1 LNGLPNKSKT
11 SSMSCQHESPQRL
24 VTSANQPL
32 LESLHWL
39 EEDLG
44 AIRSDDLFRPV
55 RVRLGRQSGTVTL
68 NDLQLIN
75 FGSNDYLGYA
85 GDSRLIK
92 ASAKGACSEGAGA
105 GASPLVSGHS
115 ALHESLGQNIS
126 SLLDTEETLIFPSGY
141 AANTSTIACLT
152 GPHDLIVSDAH
163 NHASIID
170 GCRLSGANVQIYPHR
185 NITEA
190 ANLLRSIPAR
200 RRLIVTDSLFSMDG
214 TIAPLA
220 DMAQLAHDTK
230 SMLLVDEA
238 HATGLFGIHGSGLVE
253 ETGIASSVAVRIGTL
268 SKALGS
274 SGGFVSGH
282 RTLVD
287 YLRHRARSWMF
298 STAHPPAS
306 AAAAIQAIKL
316 LSEEPFRR
324 KKLTESAALFRQ
336 KLLSHGVDIGDA
348 EAHVV
353 PVFVKT
359 PQRAVQIAASLV
371 RDGFFVPAIRPPSV
385 PTDSSLLR
393 VSLSYIHTQDT
404 IDSLS
409 NSIIKYVCM

>member
-1 LNGLPNKSKT
+1 
-11 SSMSCQHESPQRL
+11 MSCQRESPQRL
-24 VTSANQPL
+24 VTSANQSL

-170 GCRLSGANVQIYPHR
+170 GCRLSGANIQIYPHR

-282 RTLVD
+282 RTLID

-324 KKLTESAALFRQ
+324 KKLTESATLFRQ

>member
-1 LNGLPNKSKT
+1 
-11 SSMSCQHESPQRL
+11 MSCQHESPQRL

-44 AIRSDDLFRPV
+44 AIKSDDLFRPV

-170 GCRLSGANVQIYPHR
+170 GCRLSGANIQIYPHR

-282 RTLVD
+282 RTLID

-393 VSLSYIHTQDT
+393 VSLSYIHSQDT

>member
-1 LNGLPNKSKT
+1 
-11 SSMSCQHESPQRL
+11 MSCQHESPQRL

>member
-1 LNGLPNKSKT
+1 
-11 SSMSCQHESPQRL
+11 MSCQRESPQRL
-24 VTSANQPL
+24 VTSANQSL

-55 RVRLGRQSGTVTL
+55 RVRLGRQSGSVTL

-126 SLLDTEETLIFPSGY
+126 SLLDTEETLVFPSGY

-170 GCRLSGANVQIYPHR
+170 GCRLSGANIQIYPHR

-282 RTLVD
+282 RTLID

-324 KKLTESAALFRQ
+324 KKLTESATLFRQ

>member
-1 LNGLPNKSKT
+1 
-11 SSMSCQHESPQRL
+11 MSCQHESPQRL

-282 RTLVD
+282 RTLID

-393 VSLSYIHTQDT
+393 VSLSYIHSQDT

>member
-1 LNGLPNKSKT
+1 
-11 SSMSCQHESPQRL
+11 MSCQHESPQRL

-282 RTLVD
+282 RTLID
-287 YLRHRARSWMF
+287 YLKHRARSWMF

>member
-1 LNGLPNKSKT
+1 
-11 SSMSCQHESPQRL
+11 MSCQHESPQRL

-170 GCRLSGANVQIYPHR
+170 GCRLSGANIQIYPHR

-282 RTLVD
+282 RTLID

-324 KKLTESAALFRQ
+324 KKLAESAALFRQ

>member
-1 LNGLPNKSKT
+1 
-11 SSMSCQHESPQRL
+11 MSCQHESSQRL

-44 AIRSDDLFRPV
+44 AIRSDNLFRPV
-55 RVRLGRQSGTVTL
+55 RVRLGRQSGSVTL

-126 SLLDTEETLIFPSGY
+126 SLLDTKETLIFPSGY

-282 RTLVD
+282 RTLID

-324 KKLTESAALFRQ
+324 KKLAESAALFRQ

>member
-1 LNGLPNKSKT
+1 
-11 SSMSCQHESPQRL
+11 MSCQHESPQRL

-55 RVRLGRQSGTVTL
+55 RVRLGRQSGSVTL

-170 GCRLSGANVQIYPHR
+170 GCRLSGANIQIYPHR

-282 RTLVD
+282 RTLID

-324 KKLTESAALFRQ
+324 KKLTESATLFRQ

>member
-1 LNGLPNKSKT
+1 
-11 SSMSCQHESPQRL
+11 MSCQRESPQRL
-24 VTSANQPL
+24 VTSANQSL

-55 RVRLGRQSGTVTL
+55 RVRLGRQSGSVTL

-282 RTLVD
+282 RTLID

>member
-1 LNGLPNKSKT
+1 
-11 SSMSCQHESPQRL
+11 MSCQRESPQRL
-24 VTSANQPL
+24 VTSANQSL
-32 LESLHWL
+32 LESLDWL

-44 AIRSDDLFRPV
+44 AIRSDNLFRPV
-55 RVRLGRQSGTVTL
+55 RVRLGRQSGSVTL

-282 RTLVD
+282 RTLID

>member
-1 LNGLPNKSKT
+1 
-11 SSMSCQHESPQRL
+11 MSCQRESPQRL

-170 GCRLSGANVQIYPHR
+170 GCRLSGANIQIYPHR

-282 RTLVD
+282 RTLID

>member
-1 LNGLPNKSKT
+1 
-11 SSMSCQHESPQRL
+11 MSCQRESPQRL

-55 RVRLGRQSGTVTL
+55 RVRLGRQSGSVTL

-170 GCRLSGANVQIYPHR
+170 GCRLSGANIQIYPHR

-282 RTLVD
+282 RTLID

-324 KKLTESAALFRQ
+324 KKLTESATLFRQ

>member
-1 LNGLPNKSKT
+1 
-11 SSMSCQHESPQRL
+11 MSCQHESPQRL

-68 NDLQLIN
+68 NDLQLVN

-170 GCRLSGANVQIYPHR
+170 GCRLSGANIQIYPHR

-282 RTLVD
+282 RTLID

>member
-1 LNGLPNKSKT
+1 LPNKSKT
-11 SSMSCQHESPQRL
+11 SSMSCQRESPQRL
-24 VTSANQPL
+24 VTSANQSL

-282 RTLVD
+282 RTLID

-324 KKLTESAALFRQ
+324 KKLTESATLFRQ

>member
-1 LNGLPNKSKT
+1 
-11 SSMSCQHESPQRL
+11 MSCQHESPQRL

-44 AIRSDDLFRPV
+44 AIKSDDLFRPV
-55 RVRLGRQSGTVTL
+55 RVRLGRQSGSVTL

-115 ALHESLGQNIS
+115 TLHESLGQNIS

-170 GCRLSGANVQIYPHR
+170 GCRLSGANIQIYPHR

-282 RTLVD
+282 RTLID

-298 STAHPPAS
+298 STVHPPAS

-316 LSEEPFRR
+316 LSEEPFHR
-324 KKLTESAALFRQ
+324 KKLAESAALFRQ

>member
-1 LNGLPNKSKT
+1 
-11 SSMSCQHESPQRL
+11 MSCQHESPQRL

-44 AIRSDDLFRPV
+44 AIKSDDLFRPV
-55 RVRLGRQSGTVTL
+55 RVRLGRQSGSVTL

-282 RTLVD
+282 RTLID

-324 KKLTESAALFRQ
+324 KKLAESAALFRQ

>member
-1 LNGLPNKSKT
+1 
-11 SSMSCQHESPQRL
+11 MSCQHESPQRL

-316 LSEEPFRR
+316 LSKEPFRR

-393 VSLSYIHTQDT
+393 VSLSYIHNQDT

>member
-1 LNGLPNKSKT
+1 
-11 SSMSCQHESPQRL
+11 MSCQHESSQRL

-55 RVRLGRQSGTVTL
+55 RVRLGRQSGSITL

-282 RTLVD
+282 RTLID

-324 KKLTESAALFRQ
+324 KKLAESAALFRQ

>member
-1 LNGLPNKSKT
+1 
-11 SSMSCQHESPQRL
+11 MSCQRESPQRL
-24 VTSANQPL
+24 VTSANQSL

-55 RVRLGRQSGTVTL
+55 RVRLGRQSGSVTL

-126 SLLDTEETLIFPSGY
+126 SLLDTEETLVFPSGY

-220 DMAQLAHDTK
+220 DIAQLAHDTK

-282 RTLVD
+282 RTLID

-324 KKLTESAALFRQ
+324 KKLTESATLFRQ

>member
-1 LNGLPNKSKT
+1 
-11 SSMSCQHESPQRL
+11 MSCQRESPQRL

-55 RVRLGRQSGTVTL
+55 RVRLGRQSGSVTL

-170 GCRLSGANVQIYPHR
+170 GCRLSGANIQIYSHR
-185 NITEA
+185 SITEA

>member
-1 LNGLPNKSKT
+1 
-11 SSMSCQHESPQRL
+11 MSCQHESPQRL

-44 AIRSDDLFRPV
+44 AIKSDDLFRPV
-55 RVRLGRQSGTVTL
+55 RVRLGRQSGSVTL

-282 RTLVD
+282 RTLID

>member
-1 LNGLPNKSKT
+1 
-11 SSMSCQHESPQRL
+11 MSCQHESPQRL

-55 RVRLGRQSGTVTL
+55 RVRLGRQSGSVTL

-170 GCRLSGANVQIYPHR
+170 GCRLSGANIQIYPHR

-282 RTLVD
+282 RTLID

>member
-1 LNGLPNKSKT
+1 
-11 SSMSCQHESPQRL
+11 MSCQHESPQRL

-55 RVRLGRQSGTVTL
+55 RVRLGRQSGSVTL

-282 RTLVD
+282 RTLID

>member
-1 LNGLPNKSKT
+1 
-11 SSMSCQHESPQRL
+11 MSCQHELPPRL
-24 VTSANQPL
+24 VASANQPL

-44 AIRSDDLFRPV
+44 TIKSEDLFRPV

-68 NDLQLIN
+68 NNLQLIN

-85 GDSRLIK
+85 GDARLIK

-105 GASPLVSGHS
+105 GASPLVNGHS

-152 GPHDLIVSDAH
+152 GPHDLIVSDSH

-185 NITEA
+185 NIPEA
-190 ANLLRSIPAR
+190 AKLLRSIPAR

-238 HATGLFGIHGSGLVE
+238 HATGLFGMHGSGLVE
-253 ETGIASSVAVRIGTL
+253 EAGIASSVAVRIGTL

-282 RTLVD
+282 RTLID

>member
-1 LNGLPNKSKT
+1 
-11 SSMSCQHESPQRL
+11 MSCQHESSQRL

-44 AIRSDDLFRPV
+44 AIRSDNLFRPV
-55 RVRLGRQSGTVTL
+55 RVRLGRQSGSVTL

-282 RTLVD
+282 RALID

-316 LSEEPFRR
+316 LAEEPFRR
-324 KKLTESAALFRQ
+324 KKLAESAALFRQ

>member
-1 LNGLPNKSKT
+1 
-11 SSMSCQHESPQRL
+11 MSCQHESSQRL

-44 AIRSDDLFRPV
+44 AIKSDDLFRPV
-55 RVRLGRQSGTVTL
+55 RVRLGRQSGSVTL

-282 RTLVD
+282 RTLID

>member
-1 LNGLPNKSKT
+1 
-11 SSMSCQHESPQRL
+11 MSCQHESPQRL

-39 EEDLG
+39 EEDLD

-170 GCRLSGANVQIYPHR
+170 GCRLSGANIQIYPHR

-282 RTLVD
+282 RTLID

>member
-1 LNGLPNKSKT
+1 
-11 SSMSCQHESPQRL
+11 MSCQHESSQRL

-44 AIRSDDLFRPV
+44 AIRSDNLFRPV
-55 RVRLGRQSGTVTL
+55 RVRLGRQSGSVTL

-170 GCRLSGANVQIYPHR
+170 GCRLSGANIQIYPHR

-282 RTLVD
+282 RTLID

-385 PTDSSLLR
+385 PLDSSLLR
-393 VSLSYIHTQDT
+393 VSLSYIHSQDT

>member
-1 LNGLPNKSKT
+1 
-11 SSMSCQHESPQRL
+11 MSCQHESPQRL

-170 GCRLSGANVQIYPHR
+170 GCRLSGANIQIYPHR

-282 RTLVD
+282 RTLID

-385 PTDSSLLR
+385 PAGSSLLR
-393 VSLSYIHTQDT
+393 VSLSYSHNQDT
-404 IDSLS
+404 IDSFS

>member
-1 LNGLPNKSKT
+1 
-11 SSMSCQHESPQRL
+11 MSCQRESPQRL
-24 VTSANQPL
+24 VTSANQSL

-170 GCRLSGANVQIYPHR
+170 GCRLSGANIQIYPHR

-282 RTLVD
+282 RTLID

>member
-1 LNGLPNKSKT
+1 
-11 SSMSCQHESPQRL
+11 MSCQHESPQRL

-282 RTLVD
+282 RTLID

-324 KKLTESAALFRQ
+324 KKLAESAALFRQ

>member
-1 LNGLPNKSKT
+1 
-11 SSMSCQHESPQRL
+11 MSCQRESPQRL
-24 VTSANQPL
+24 VTSANQSL

-55 RVRLGRQSGTVTL
+55 RVRLGRQSGSVTL

-282 RTLVD
+282 RTLID

-324 KKLTESAALFRQ
+324 KKLTESATLFRQ

>member
-1 LNGLPNKSKT
+1 
-11 SSMSCQHESPQRL
+11 MSCQHESPQRL

-359 PQRAVQIAASLV
+359 PQRAVQIAASLG

>member
-1 LNGLPNKSKT
+1 
-11 SSMSCQHESPQRL
+11 MSCQHESPQRL

-44 AIRSDDLFRPV
+44 AIRSDNLFRPV
-55 RVRLGRQSGTVTL
+55 RVRLGRQSGSVTL

-170 GCRLSGANVQIYPHR
+170 GCRLSGANIQIYPHR

-282 RTLVD
+282 RTLID

>member
-1 LNGLPNKSKT
+1 
-11 SSMSCQHESPQRL
+11 MSCQHESPQRL

-32 LESLHWL
+32 LESLRWL

-55 RVRLGRQSGTVTL
+55 RVRLGRQSGSVTL

-170 GCRLSGANVQIYPHR
+170 GCRLSGANIQIYPHR

-282 RTLVD
+282 RTLID

-324 KKLTESAALFRQ
+324 KKLTESATLFRQ

-393 VSLSYIHTQDT
+393 VSLSYIHSQDT